1 MSYSYSTPDAKMHS
15 IPEAKQ
21 LMQSASSDV
30 FVVPESRSSRMQ
42 VDEVVD
48 SLANPS
54 TPIRVESVSPMTQ
67 SGISD
72 NVFRRMYGYLERAFQ
87 PDDEYDDIE
96 DAVVR
101 ERLDLVW
108 IIVKPAFANMK
119 KYFPSSDEFLQNVRQ
134 KGEKDFFGL
143 LKDMAAKKKSWRDL
157 LENGTLFLSSTLER
171 SGHLLSPDVFRK
183 RNPERLNQSQWSL
196 SPASQHGAQ

>member
-1 MSYSYSTPDAKMHS
+1 
-15 IPEAKQ
+15 
-21 LMQSASSDV
+21 
-30 FVVPESRSSRMQ
+30 MQ
-42 VDEVVD
+42 VDEAVD
-48 SLANPS
+48 NLANLS
-54 TPIRVESVSPMTQ
+54 TPIRVESVSPMAQ

-72 NVFRRMYGYLERAFQ
+72 NILRRMYGYLERTFQ

-119 KYFPSSDEFLQNVRQ
+119 KYFPSSEEFLQNVRQ
-134 KGEKDFFGL
+134 DGEKDFFGL
-143 LKDMAAKKKSWRDL
+143 LKDMAKKKSWRDL
-157 LENGTLFLSSTLER
+157 LENGTSFLSSTLER

-183 RNPERLNQSQWSL
+183 
-196 SPASQHGAQ
+196 

>member
-1 MSYSYSTPDAKMHS
+1 
-15 IPEAKQ
+15 
-21 LMQSASSDV
+21 
-30 FVVPESRSSRMQ
+30 MQ

-54 TPIRVESVSPMTQ
+54 TPTRVESVSPMAQ

-72 NVFRRMYGYLERAFQ
+72 KILRRMYGFFERIFKA
-87 PDDEYDDIE
+87 DDEYDDME
-96 DAVVR
+96 DDDVQ
-101 ERLDLVW
+101 ERLAWVLTGVR
-108 IIVKPAFANMK
+108 PAFTKMN
-119 KYFPSSDEFLQNVRQ
+119 KYLPNSEEFLQNVRQ
-134 KGEKDFFGL
+134 DGEKDFFGL
-143 LKDMAAKKKSWRDL
+143 LKDMAKKKSWRDL
-157 LENGTLFLSSTLER
+157 LENGTSFLSSTLER